1 MDSVRLSITLIT
13 RNEAHQLERSLR
25 SAAWAD
31 DLVVVDSESTDGTRE
46 LASGLGAR
54 VFNQPWQGFGRQK
67 NIAQDHARND
77 WVLNLDADEV
87 LTEELSRE
95 IQSWLVVQEKRR
107 LEGKLPGRLAIPRKN
122 HYGSQWI
129 RFGGWYPNPV
139 IRLGHRSNSRWSEPH
154 LHEQL
159 EGNGSVD
166 CAQNPMMH
174 FTFRSISHQVST
186 NLRYAFEGSR
196 ELRRRG
202 SRFSALRLVLKPIGK
217 FVETFFWKLGFLD
230 GRLGFIISVN
240 AAHSMFLKQAFLLEG
255 EGGTQQ

>member
-1 MDSVRLSITLIT
+1 MDSVRLSITYIT

-25 SAAWAD
+25 SVAWAD
-31 DLVVVDSESTDGTRE
+31 EVVVVDSESTDGTRE

-95 IQSWLVVQEKRR
+95 IRDWLVAQERQR
-107 LEGKLPGRLAIPRKN
+107 LSGELPGRLAIPRKN
-122 HYGSQWI
+122 HFGGQWI
-129 RFGGWYPNPV
+129 RFGGWYPNAV

-159 EGNGSVD
+159 EGRGKID
-166 CAQNPMMH
+166 RAQHPMLH

-186 NLRYAFEGSR
+186 NLRYALEGSR
-196 ELRRRG
+196 ELRKRG
-202 SRFSALRLVLKPIGK
+202 RRFSVLRLVLKPIGK
-217 FVETFFWKLGFLD
+217 FLETYFWKWGFLD

-240 AAHSMFLKQAFLLEG
+240 AAHSMFLKQAFLLEN
-255 EGGTQQ
+255 EGASQP